1 MDHLFF
7 IVSWQALFK
16 DEFLTNYLLKSFSVQ
31 CYAMLTIKFLFQI
44 IYMKC
49 IFNQIAAATMKSLHD
64 VTVPQTLSRKY
75 YGSSL
80 IKIIREVLIFLF
92 VYFVTFSGF
101 LITWDTGTAY
111 ITVMEEEF
119 LYLNLIR

>member
-64 VTVPQTLSRKY
+64 VTVPQTTCQGNITEAASSKLSGK
-75 YGSSL
+75 
-80 IKIIREVLIFLF
+80 F
-92 VYFVTFSGF
+92 
-101 LITWDTGTAY
+101 
-111 ITVMEEEF
+111 
-119 LYLNLIR
+119 